1 MLNMRGFSP
10 VRFHNRPAS
19 PGVAMMF
26 FPKKA
31 LSKLYNHTSL
41 RHADGGVS
49 FSVKNRLS
57 PATVVGISRVA
68 IDGRDVP
75 NDKGTVICGNAAPML
90 LSQISP
96 EIPIDFPLGDMLIFK
111 LGMEPLSEGEHNIE
125 VDFQTRPFGQLK
137 LKVSDALNT
146 GKQAPG
152 RLPRDVTD
160 DHSEEIIQ
168 ARQVF
173 IKEHTGAELNHIKSY
188 SIDPHLTRGNI
199 EHFTGVAQ
207 VPMGF
212 AGPMLVE
219 GQHAKGEFY
228 VPLATSEGT
237 LVASYNRGMKVLHRS
252 GGIKCAVVGDNMQ
265 RAPVFIFEDAW
276 QARQF
281 ADWLVV
287 KTEDIKAVA
296 DATDPFVSM
305 KYVDYYL
312 ASKFAYLRF
321 NFKTGDAAGMNMV
334 GKATFAACNWI
345 LQNCDVVEIQ
355 KFFLEA
361 NFATD
366 KKASMINMM
375 RTRGKRVTAEVVVN
389 REALLEIMDA
399 DTEMVYQHYKVAT
412 IGAMLSGANNNGC
425 HAANAITAI
434 FIATGQDVANV
445 AESSMGILYC
455 ELTPDKDLYIS
466 ITLPSLIVATCG
478 GGTGLPT
485 QREALETLGCYGVG
499 KVYKF
504 AEIVAATVLAGE
516 VSLAAAISS
525 LDWVSSHDQLGR
537 NDPSIENTA

>member
-1 MLNMRGFSP
+1 MK
-10 VRFHNRPAS
+10 
-19 PGVAMMF
+19 F

-31 LSKLYNHTSL
+31 LSKLYNHSSL

-57 PATVVGISRVA
+57 PASIQGVSRVA
-68 IDGRDVP
+68 IDGRAVH
-75 NDKGTVICGNAAPML
+75 NDKVTVACNNSQSSL
-90 LSQISP
+90 LSRISP
-96 EIPIDFPLGDMLIFK
+96 ENPIDFPLGDSLTFY
-111 LGMEPLSEGEHNIE
+111 LGMEPLPEGRHDIE
-125 VDFQTRPFGQLK
+125 VDIQTRPFGQLK
-137 LKVSDALNT
+137 LQVSDALNT
-146 GKQAPG
+146 GKHTPG
-152 RLPRDVTD
+152 ALPRDVTD
-160 DHSEEIIQ
+160 DHSEEIIR
-168 ARQVF
+168 ARQDF
-173 IKEHTGAELNHIKSY
+173 IKEHTGADLNHIMRY

-212 AGPMLVE
+212 AGPLLVN
-219 GQHAKGEFY
+219 GQQAKGEFY

-265 RAPVFIFEDAW
+265 RAPVFIFEDAMD
-276 QARQF
+276 ARLF
-281 ADWLVV
+281 ADWLVEN
-287 KTEDIKAVA
+287 TQSIKATA
-296 DATDPFVSM
+296 DATDPFVNM
-305 KYVDYYL
+305 KYIDYYL

-345 LQNCDVVEIQ
+345 LQNCNVVEIQ
-355 KFFLEA
+355 RFFLEA

-375 RTRGKRVTAEVVVN
+375 RTRGKRVTAEAVVKRDV
-389 REALLEIMDA
+389 LLEVMDA
-399 DTEMVYQHYKVAT
+399 DTELIYQHYKVAS

-455 ELTPDKDLYIS
+455 ELTHEKDLYIS

-485 QREALETLGCYGVG
+485 QREALETLTCYGAG
-499 KVYKF
+499 NVYKF

-525 LDWVSSHDQLGR
+525 LDWVSSHEQLGR
-537 NDPSIENTA
+537 NDPRSEKND